1 MEVSM
6 NDKTRIPQYELLING
21 KWVPPEGGKY
31 STILNPA
38 NEEVIAHVAA
48 GSEKDVDTAAR
59 AARAALKVW
68 NGISAAE
75 RGRILNRLADLLE
88 KNQEEL
94 IALESMNAGKPVASV
109 RRQDMPAAIDTLRYY
124 AGWTDKII
132 GQVIPARTDAL
143 TYTVREPVGVVGAIV
158 PWNFPLMIGIWK
170 IAPALACG
178 CTLIV
183 KPAELTPM
191 TAIRIGELALEAGV
205 PPGVLNIVTGKGSVV
220 GDAMVAHPHV
230 DKITFTGSPKV
241 GRGIMQGA
249 AVNFKKITLELGG
262 KSANII
268 FDDADLDSAIRGSAS
283 GIFFNAGQVCSAGS
297 RILVHKK
304 IHDEVVDRLIERA
317 KKIRIGDTASED
329 TIMGPLVSRNQLN
342 TVMDYI
348 DVGKKEGACVAYGG
362 HRIGEKGFY
371 VEPTVFTDVKH
382 EMRISQEE
390 IFGPVASIIPF
401 EDEEDAIRIAN
412 GTAFSLAAGVWSADV
427 TRIHKVAQELKAG
440 TVWINTYGYTDV
452 RLPWGGTGE
461 SGFGREHG
469 EAALEHF
476 TEPKTIW
483 LSLLKEPVKDSV
495 EIQNLII

>member
-1 MEVSM
+1 M
-6 NDKTRIPQYELLING
+6 NNTGIPRHELLING
-21 KWVPPEGGKY
+21 KWVPPESGQY

-38 NEEVIAHVAA
+38 TEEVIAHVAA
-48 GSEKDVDTAAR
+48 GSEKDVDTAAK

-94 IALESMNAGKPVASV
+94 IALESMNAGKPIASV

-191 TAIRIGELALEAGV
+191 TAIRIGELALEAGI

-220 GDAMVAHPHV
+220 GDAMVAHPQI

-268 FDDADLDSAIRGSAS
+268 FDDADLDSAVRGSAS

-297 RILVHKK
+297 RILVHRK

-317 KKIRIGDTASED
+317 KHIRIGDTASDD

-348 DVGKKEGACVAYGG
+348 DIGKKEGACVAYGG
-362 HRIGEKGFY
+362 QRVGEKGFY
-371 VEPTVFTDVKH
+371 VSPTIFTDVRH

-412 GTAFSLAAGVWSADV
+412 GTAFSLAAGIWSADV
-427 TRIHKVAQELKAG
+427 TRIHKVAHELRAG

-469 EAALEHF
+469 EAALENF

-483 LSLLKEPVKDSV
+483 LSLLKR
-495 EIQNLII
+495 